1 MLGIKAKEEETVEE
15 ITLKSCHKDML
26 LIDLFRKLSQT
37 CTPSP
42 AEEFV
47 TQVKSSLIL
56 RRPVILLNYSMFNE
70 GGKCLSLT
78 HFV

>member
-1 MLGIKAKEEETVEE
+1 MKANKEQTIES
-15 ITLKSCHKDML
+15 IMLKSCHEDMFL
-26 LIDLFRKLSQT
+26 VDLFRNLSQT
-37 CTPSP
+37 CIPTP
-42 AEEFV
+42 AAEFV

-70 GGKCLSLT
+70 GEKCLSLT